1 MSKRNEIQVG
11 DLISVNV
18 AGATKEN
25 GKPYSQAI
33 YRGFVEDITD
43 ARGDAAVR
51 LQIVDE
57 NNQPLTER
65 NGLMYRLLPMFNV
78 NMIRNGGKFA
88 SMPDEWSESDE

>member
-1 MSKRNEIQVG
+1 MSKRNEVQVG

-18 AGATKEN
+18 AGAKKEN
-25 GKPYSQAI
+25 GKPYSQDI
-33 YRGFVEDITD
+33 YRGIVEEITD
-43 ARGDAAVR
+43 ARGDTAVR

-78 NMIRNGGKFA
+78 TTIRKGGKFA
-88 SMPDEWSESDE
+88 SMPDEWNDE